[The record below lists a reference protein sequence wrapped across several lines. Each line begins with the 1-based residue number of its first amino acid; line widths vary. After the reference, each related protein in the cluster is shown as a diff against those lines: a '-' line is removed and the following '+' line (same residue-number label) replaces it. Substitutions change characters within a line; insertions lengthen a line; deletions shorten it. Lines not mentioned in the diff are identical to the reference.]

1 MFFEL
6 ICEVR
11 DERWGQRR
19 ECLCADRRSNGSASR
34 TNLTFSRE
42 AQGEAISPSSANNTS
57 KPPQTPLPNT
67 RASSPAL
74 SPSHKPAKPT
84 PRAQTTTDNAHS
96 RVRDVQGG
104 QAYRAPDLRRR
115 RLRRQQSAQG
125 RAGLRD
131 QRAVGAEHDG
141 AIGAGG
147 AGQVL
152 LQRGRQPLGEV
163 RTLER

>member
-1 MFFEL
+1 MEDAPMDSGVNVCAL
-6 ICEVR
+6 AGDPMAR
-11 DERWGQRR
+11 LRERTSPSRR
-19 ECLCADRRSNGSASR
+19 RARRSYLSFQRQQTPPNQH
-34 TNLTFSRE
+34 TNLFSTHNFHHRRPRHPINPRN
-42 AQGEAISPSSANNTS
+42 Q
-57 KPPQTPLPNT
+57 L
-67 RASSPAL
+67 RAP
-74 SPSHKPAKPT
+74 
-84 PRAQTTTDNAHS
+84 TTDNAYS

-104 QAYRAPDLRRR
+104 QAYSAPDLRRR

-125 RAGLRD
+125 RTGFRD